1 MNESLDPLE
10 SELLALRPIA
20 PSPELR
26 ARIGNEI
33 GEPVPHPALDSLR
46 GRKSVHRFQLYAMAA
61 CVAVV
66 CLVLGVW
73 RGSRSGRDQRPHG
86 PQPSPLVVRLK
97 ESPSSNNVN
106 RLSAWQPEHRDSNLH
121 TRASFAW
128 PLDEKSPL
136 KAYTSIPADLL
147 E

>member
-20 PSPELR
+20 HSPELR
-26 ARIGNEI
+26 ARIGTEL
-33 GEPVPHPALDSLR
+33 GKPEPQLAHDSIR
-46 GRKSVHRFQLYAMAA
+46 GWKSVRRFQLYAMAA
-61 CVAVV
+61 CVAAF

-73 RGSRSGRDQRPHG
+73 RGSRSGRDQRTPD
-86 PQPSPLVVRLK
+86 PQPSPLVVRSK
-97 ESPSSNNVN
+97 GSPSSNNVN
-106 RLSAWQPEHRDSNLH
+106 QSTAWTHEHRDSDLH

-136 KAYTSIPADLL
+136 KGYTSIPADLL